1 MTTQLDLAKLPRLE
15 DMSIN
20 AVAMIVVSRVESSN
34 ARHSL
39 TRCQIDSP
47 GDRYQSQWTNIRK
60 DDKPE
65 VPSGQDSIGLVIGDG
80 DGATAILFR

>member
-39 TRCQIDSP
+39 TRRQIDSP
-47 GDRYQSQWTNIRK
+47 GDRYQS
-60 DDKPE
+60 
-65 VPSGQDSIGLVIGDG
+65 
-80 DGATAILFR
+80 